1 MNEIELGESFEN
13 QIGVPKLSFGQT
25 NQPLAFKADRIL
37 YLTIPSSLSGI
48 TFSDSRLEFPK
59 LKSLPI
65 PKNSKVF
72 AQIPTP
78 KNAKADVLI
87 LPWMTNVILGRFGD
101 SYIRYQFTI
110 KFIKY
115 IQNPNNGVKSIV
127 SDNPD
132 SQKTL
137 SFYKDNPVSFAGLE
151 SALANV
157 DSPFLDELGRIQY
170 KLFPNRMKLLG
181 RDNAAGLLQKAKSF
195 IDKQIDAFLRQG
207 RKDVLKNAG
216 FEEMNV
222 SSDVLVDDPRIKAML
237 DLIVYAEGTKGD
249 YGRIA
254 DGVVIKSPFYPE
266 LIGQR
271 NVSIENFSR
280 FPEILVDFGRDG
292 TTAAGRYQIN
302 SITWKDFGRGDFS
315 PRSQDRAAV
324 RIMNYEK
331 VLEPLMSG
339 NIRLAIFAAGKRWA
353 SFPKNEQGESIGQAT
368 GQKAKP
374 IAELEAK
381 YSEFRAK
388 Y

>member
-1 MNEIELGESFEN
+1 MNEFELAEIFEN
-13 QIGVPKLSFGQT
+13 QIGVPEVNFSQT
-25 NQPLAFKADRIL
+25 KQPIIFKADRIL
-37 YLTIPSSLSGI
+37 FLPIPESLQGI
-48 TFSDSRLEFPK
+48 TFSDSRIEFPK
-59 LKSLPI
+59 LKPLNI
-65 PKNSKVF
+65 PKDPKKF
-72 AQIPTP
+72 AQVPVS
-78 KNAKADVLI
+78 KNAKAEILI
-87 LPWMTNVILGRFGD
+87 LPWITNVILGRFGTA
-101 SYIRYQFTI
+101 YISHQFTI

-127 SDNPD
+127 GDNPD

-137 SFYKDNPVSFAGLE
+137 SFYKDNQVNLANLE
-151 SALANV
+151 SALASV
-157 DSPFLDELGRIQY
+157 DVPYLDELSRIQY
-170 KLFPNRMKLLG
+170 KLFPNRTKLLG
-181 RDNAAGLLQKAKSF
+181 KDSAAELIQKAKVY
-195 IDKQIDAFLRQG
+195 INKQIDTFLRQG
-207 RKDVLKNAG
+207 KKDVLKNAA
-216 FEEMNV
+216 FEEMNI
-222 SSDVLVDDPRIKAML
+222 SSDVLVDDPRVKAML

-254 DGVVIKSPFYPE
+254 DGIVIKSPYYLD

-271 NVSIENFSR
+271 NVSITNYSR

-302 SITWKDFGRGDFS
+302 SITWKDFGRGDFT

-324 RIMNYEK
+324 RIMSYEG
-331 VLEPLMSG
+331 VIEPLMSG
-339 NIRLAIFAAGKRWA
+339 SIRLAIFAAGKRWA

-374 IAELEAK
+374 IADLEAK

>member
-1 MNEIELGESFEN
+1 MSEFELAEIFEN
-13 QIGVPKLSFGQT
+13 QIGVPELNFSQT
-25 NQPLAFKADRIL
+25 SQPLIFKVDRIL
-37 YLTIPSSLSGI
+37 FLPIPSSLSGI

-65 PKNSKVF
+65 PKNPKIF
-72 AQIPTP
+72 TQIPTP
-78 KNAKADVLI
+78 KNAKADILI
-87 LPWMTNVILGRFGD
+87 LPWMTNVMLGRFGD

-127 SDNPD
+127 GDNPD

-137 SFYKDNPVSFAGLE
+137 SFYKDNPVNLSILE

-157 DSPFLDELGRIQY
+157 DAPFLDELGRIQY
-170 KLFPNRMKLLG
+170 KLFPNRTKLLG
-181 RDNAAGLLQKAKSF
+181 RDNAAGLIQKAKGF
-195 IDKQIDAFLRQG
+195 IDKQIETFLRQG
-207 RKDVLKNAG
+207 RRNVLKNAG

-237 DLIVYAEGTKGD
+237 DLITYAEGTSRD
-249 YGRIA
+249 YGKIVNGIVMR
-254 DGVVIKSPFYPE
+254 SPYYPE
-266 LIGQR
+266 LIGKR
-271 NVSIENFSR
+271 DVSITDFSR
-280 FPEILVDFGRDG
+280 FPEISVDYGSNWS
-292 TTAAGRYQIN
+292 TAAGRYQIT
-302 SITWKDFGRGDFS
+302 SDTWKEFGRGDFS

-324 RIMNYEK
+324 RIMNYEG

-353 SFPKNEQGESIGQAT
+353 SFPLNEQGTSIGK
-368 GQKAKP
+368 GQPVKP
-374 IAELEAK
+374 IAELENK
-381 YSEFRAK
+381 YNEIRAS